1 LAVLLAV
8 PVLAV
13 APARAQDTSAP
24 SGQSGQ
30 PAAPA
35 STPTT
40 PLGPD
45 GRPYVAPSPP
55 NPSQTRIPGAFDMS
69 VIPLNAPQ
77 LSFSPGVSLSEEYSD
92 NFFLS
97 GTARVENFRTRL
109 TGSLTAVL
117 NYPNTQGSLFGSVS
131 GIYDTAADEEHYSLF
146 PAFTGTVQ
154 HSFSPRMK
162 LTVSDTY
169 IRDDDPSLSNPNGA
183 SLRGERNEFSLNTF
197 SISLSWLIDIV
208 QTQVYYRN
216 SYFFDEEGTMSHIFG
231 VNASVP
237 VGALNSVSGGY
248 EFTVRDT
255 SGDSNGQ
262 STGHRLWG
270 SVSRSLDTFT
280 SAGVSS
286 SFSLILDDDDDTR
299 RIVNISL
306 FAAHGVPGG
315 FSLSGSVGYSVF
327 DSDSASNP
335 DHAFSASI
343 NGSYR
348 FALATISAGF
358 FQDFRQTADE
368 GEDFGLVFSRT
379 AYVAFSYAITP
390 FITATA
396 RGQYS
401 RNEPVSGGGSGI
413 NPQTTYT
420 AGAGFSWRLLTW
432 LSLSGNYTWT
442 KRDVDND
449 GSVNANGRNGS
460 NPEANNESYIEN
472 RATVTLSARF

>member
-1 LAVLLAV
+1 
-8 PVLAV
+8 
-13 APARAQDTSAP
+13 
-24 SGQSGQ
+24 
-30 PAAPA
+30 
-35 STPTT
+35 
-40 PLGPD
+40 
-45 GRPYVAPSPP
+45 
-55 NPSQTRIPGAFDMS
+55 
-69 VIPLNAPQ
+69 
-77 LSFSPGVSLSEEYSD
+77 
-92 NFFLS
+92 
-97 GTARVENFRTRL
+97 
-109 TGSLTAVL
+109 
-117 NYPNTQGSLFGSVS
+117 
-131 GIYDTAADEEHYSLF
+131 
-146 PAFTGTVQ
+146 
-154 HSFSPRMK
+154 MK